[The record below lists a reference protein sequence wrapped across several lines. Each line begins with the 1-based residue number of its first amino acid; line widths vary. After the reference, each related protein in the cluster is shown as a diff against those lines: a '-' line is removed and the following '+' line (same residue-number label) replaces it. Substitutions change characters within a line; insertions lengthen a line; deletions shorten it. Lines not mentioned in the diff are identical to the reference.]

1 MDVKDLCG
9 GEYDMALKMEV
20 FDEERGDHHV
30 IIGSLETTVN
40 KLVATGSGDGLELN
54 ENSERTGTLFV
65 ESAKLEGC
73 VNSVAD
79 AKNLMKIVA
88 VALQSRSDANE
99 KVETMEKLKEE
110 AAAAKE
116 VAEAAQLEAEQK
128 AQAVEAAT
136 EELASAVAAAEAVE
150 ATIGGLES

>member
-1 MDVKDLCG
+1 
-9 GEYDMALKMEV
+9 MALKVEV

-30 IIGSLETTVN
+30 IIGSLESTVN
-40 KLVATGSGDGLELN
+40 KLVATSANDGLALE
-54 ENSERTGTLFV
+54 EGSERTGTLFV

-79 AKNLMKIVA
+79 AKSLLKIVA

-99 KVETMEKLKEE
+99 KTEAMEKLKEE

-128 AQAVEAAT
+128 AQAVEAAA
-136 EELASAVAAAEAVE
+136 EELASAVAAAEAAE
-150 ATIGGLES
+150 AAIGGLE